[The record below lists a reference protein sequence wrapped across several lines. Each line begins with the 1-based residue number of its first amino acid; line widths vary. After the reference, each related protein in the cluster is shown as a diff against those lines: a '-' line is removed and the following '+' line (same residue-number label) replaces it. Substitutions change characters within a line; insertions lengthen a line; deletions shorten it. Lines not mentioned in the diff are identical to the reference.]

1 MYRSAQR
8 LYRVSWPGW
17 RTWLRRATS
26 RATSRATRRDRN
38 PLRRSTDRTRVR
50 LLAWAV
56 LLVPALAVSAAVA
69 TGAYHTDWH
78 TEAVRAAHR
87 HPVSATTLAAAPPAP
102 SPSYDWPGERKVLA
116 QWRYPAG
123 QVRTGTISVPAG
135 AAQGTGVRIW
145 VDDTGRL
152 AKPPRSTGD
161 IAFASI
167 ARGVAAL
174 AGLMP
179 ACWCA
184 YAVYRRRRVAAAW
197 GRDWER
203 VEPRWS
209 GRE

>member
-1 MYRSAQR
+1 MYRSAQQ
-8 LYRVSWPGW
+8 LYRASWPGW
-17 RTWLRRATS
+17 RIRLRRA
-26 RATSRATRRDRN
+26 ARRDGN

-56 LLVPALAVSAAVA
+56 LLTPALAVSATVA
-69 TGAYHTDWH
+69 TAAYHTDRR
-78 TEAVRAAHR
+78 TAAVQAAHR

-102 SPSYDWPGERKVLA
+102 SPSYAWPAERKVLA
-116 QWRYPAG
+116 QWRYPAD
-123 QVRTGTISVPAG
+123 QVRTGTISVPEG
-135 AAQGTGVRIW
+135 AARGTAVRIW

-152 AKPPRSTGD
+152 AKPPRTTDD

-167 ARGVAAL
+167 TRGVAAL
-174 AGLMP
+174 AGLLP

-197 GRDWER
+197 ERDWER

-209 GRE
+209 GRK